1 MAENR
6 LLSIGLALLLL
17 TVSLG
22 LGWLAG
28 RLVEDGSAPTAREAL
43 LPPPPTVPPGSAPPR
58 IAGAPQHPGVMATV
72 EATRPESAGRAP
84 AAGGP
89 TPAPPRPASPSPPAA
104 RATPIVLGQGEA
116 VAPAPRQV
124 PSETAG
130 RPHPTRASNRP
141 EASGRRPAAAPARLP
156 LRIVQVAVVET
167 REEADAVAV
176 RLRELG
182 FAPYLVATRGG
193 FAVRLG
199 AFRRAEH
206 AAALVRRA
214 EAAGVSVTVIVRP

>member
-28 RLVEDGSAPTAREAL
+28 RLFEAGSAPTVNEAA
-43 LPPPPTVPPGSAPPR
+43 LPPPPTIPPGSAPARMVGGPR
-58 IAGAPQHPGVMATV
+58 TPGATATV
-72 EATRPESAGRAP
+72 RPTRPAPGGAP
-84 AAGGP
+84 AAAGPMSTP
-89 TPAPPRPASPSPPAA
+89 TPSPQTSPPPPAA
-104 RATPIVLGQGEA
+104 RATPIVLGQ
-116 VAPAPRQV
+116 
-124 PSETAG
+124 SEVVS
-130 RPHPTRASNRP
+130 P
-141 EASGRRPAAAPARLP
+141 APARRP
-156 LRIVQVAVVET
+156 LHIVQVAVVET
-167 REEADAVAV
+167 REEAQALMV
-176 RLRELG
+176 RLRGLG
-182 FAPYLVATRGG
+182 FAPYLVATREG

-199 AFRRAEH
+199 AFRRAAH

>member
-28 RLVEDGSAPTAREAL
+28 RLFEDGSAPTVNDAA
-43 LPPPPTVPPGSAPPR
+43 LPPPPTIPPGSAPPR
-58 IAGAPQHPGVMATV
+58 IAGGPQSPGVTATLRT
-72 EATRPESAGRAP
+72 ARPEPPDRVSSAES
-84 AAGGP
+84 P
-89 TPAPPRPASPSPPAA
+89 TLAPPRPASPSPPAA

-116 VAPAPRQV
+116 AAPAP
-124 PSETAG
+124 A
-130 RPHPTRASNRP
+130 
-141 EASGRRPAAAPARLP
+141 RRPLH
-156 LRIVQVAVVET
+156 IVQVAVVET
-167 REEADAVAV
+167 REEAQALMV

-182 FAPYLVATRGG
+182 FAPYLVATREG